1 MWAYVFIFTVL
12 ILYLSINF
20 YKNGISFGKEDLLQT
35 AILSVIMWLITLSI
49 VFILSDREKIYVD
62 EYRSDNIF
70 DTISIDDEE
79 YFLFSDINL
88 VIPKDNVSVHTVDS
102 EDSSYKIVESRL
114 VLADNGVTFLYSID
128 NLELDI
134 IYDIYI
140 PK

>member
-12 ILYLSINF
+12 ILYLSISF
-20 YKNGISFGKEDLLQT
+20 YKNGISLDKEDLLQT
-35 AILSVIMWLITLSI
+35 AILSVVMWLITVLI

-70 DTISIDDEE
+70 DTISINDEE

-88 VIPKDNVSVHTVDS
+88 VIPKDNVSVHTVNS

>member
-1 MWAYVFIFTVL
+1 MWAYVFFFTVL
-12 ILYLSINF
+12 ILYLSISF
-20 YKNGISFGKEDLLQT
+20 YKNGISFDKEDLLQT
-35 AILSVIMWLITLSI
+35 AILSVVMWLITLSI

-62 EYRSDNIF
+62 EYH
-70 DTISIDDEE
+70 EE

-88 VIPKDNVSVHTVDS
+88 VIPKDNVSVHTVNS
-102 EDSSYKIVESRL
+102 EDSFYKIVESRL

>member
-128 NLELDI
+128 NLEVDI

>member
-1 MWAYVFIFTVL
+1 MWAYVFFFTVL
-12 ILYLSINF
+12 ILYLSISF
-20 YKNGISFGKEDLLQT
+20 YKNGISFDKEDLLQT
-35 AILSVIMWLITLSI
+35 AILSVVMWLITLSI

>member
-1 MWAYVFIFTVL
+1 MWAYMFIFTVF
-12 ILYLSINF
+12 ILYLSISF
-20 YKNGISFGKEDLLQT
+20 YKNGISFDKEDLIQT
-35 AILSVIMWLITLSI
+35 AILSVVLWLITVLI

-70 DTISIDDEE
+70 DTISIEDEE

-88 VIPKDNVSVHTVDS
+88 VIPKDNVSVHTVNS
-102 EDSSYKIVESRL
+102 EDSFYKIVESRL

>member
-1 MWAYVFIFTVL
+1 MWAYVFIFMVL
-12 ILYLSINF
+12 ILYLSISF
-20 YKNGISFGKEDLLQT
+20 YKNGISFDKEDLLQT
-35 AILSVIMWLITLSI
+35 AILSVVMWLITLSI

-62 EYRSDNIF
+62 EYRSENIF
-70 DTISIDDEE
+70 DTISIGDEE

-88 VIPKDNVSVHTVDS
+88 VIPKDNASVHTVDS

-114 VLADNGVTFLYSID
+114 VLADNGVTSLYSID

>member
-12 ILYLSINF
+12 ILYLSISF
-20 YKNGISFGKEDLLQT
+20 YKNGISFDKEDLLQT
-35 AILSVIMWLITLSI
+35 AILSVIMWLITLLI
-49 VFILSDREKIYVD
+49 VFILSDREKIYID
-62 EYRSDNIF
+62 EYHSENIF
-70 DTISIDDEE
+70 DTISIEDEE

-88 VIPKDNVSVHTVDS
+88 IIPKDNVSVHTVDS

>member
-1 MWAYVFIFTVL
+1 MWAYVFIFTVF

-20 YKNGISFGKEDLLQT
+20 YKNGMSFDKEDLLQT
-35 AILSVIMWLITLSI
+35 AIISVVMWLITLSL

-70 DTISIDDEE
+70 DTISIEDEE

-88 VIPKDNVSVHTVDS
+88 VIPKDNVSVHTVNS
-102 EDSSYKIVESRL
+102 EDSFYKIVESRL

>member
-1 MWAYVFIFTVL
+1 MWAYVFIFMVL
-12 ILYLSINF
+12 ILYLSISF
-20 YKNGISFGKEDLLQT
+20 YKNGISFDKEDLLQT
-35 AILSVIMWLITLSI
+35 AILSVVMWLITLSI

-62 EYRSDNIF
+62 EYHSDNIF
-70 DTISIDDEE
+70 DTISIEDEE

-88 VIPKDNVSVHTVDS
+88 VIPKDNASVHTVDS

-114 VLADNGVTFLYSID
+114 VLDDNGVTSLYSID

>member
-1 MWAYVFIFTVL
+1 MWAYVFFFTVL
-12 ILYLSINF
+12 ILYLSISF
-20 YKNGISFGKEDLLQT
+20 YKNGLSFDKEDLIQT
-35 AILSVIMWLITLSI
+35 AILSVVMWLITLLI

-70 DTISIDDEE
+70 DTISIEDEE

-88 VIPKDNVSVHTVDS
+88 VIPKDNVSVHTVNS
-102 EDSSYKIVESRL
+102 EDSFYKIVESRL

>member
-1 MWAYVFIFTVL
+1 MWAYVFFFTVL
-12 ILYLSINF
+12 ILYLSISF
-20 YKNGISFGKEDLLQT
+20 YKNGISFDKEDLLQT
-35 AILSVIMWLITLSI
+35 VILSVVMWLITVLI

-70 DTISIDDEE
+70 DTISIEDEE

-88 VIPKDNVSVHTVDS
+88 VIPKDNVSVHTVNS
-102 EDSSYKIVESRL
+102 EDSFYKIVESRL

>member
-20 YKNGISFGKEDLLQT
+20 YKNGISFDKEDLLQT

-88 VIPKDNVSVHTVDS
+88 VIPKDNVSVHTIDS

-114 VLADNGVTFLYSID
+114 VLADNGATFLYSID

>member
-1 MWAYVFIFTVL
+1 MWAYVFFFTVL
-12 ILYLSINF
+12 ILYLSISF
-20 YKNGISFGKEDLLQT
+20 YKNGISFDKEDLLQT
-35 AILSVIMWLITLSI
+35 AILSVVMWLITLSI

-88 VIPKDNVSVHTVDS
+88 VIPKDNVSVHTVNS
-102 EDSSYKIVESRL
+102 EDSFYKIVESRL